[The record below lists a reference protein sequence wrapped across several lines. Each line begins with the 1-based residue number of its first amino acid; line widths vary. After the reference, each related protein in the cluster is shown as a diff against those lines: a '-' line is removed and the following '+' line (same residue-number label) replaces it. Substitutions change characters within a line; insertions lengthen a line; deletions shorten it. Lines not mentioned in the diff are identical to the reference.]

1 MAQKW
6 NLQDIR
12 PQGAP
17 KAQPPRSVGTP
28 QLRPKQDIAPRAPE
42 QSPAPEYDP
51 DLSTLEITDGNAA
64 KRKRVLISSIIALC
78 LIGAGYGVNLLLAGA
93 TVTVQPKVADIALG
107 SEISAKTTPQVGE
120 LGYELLTLEATG
132 ERQVKAT
139 GKENVHEQAQGK
151 IFVYNTSD
159 VSQRLIKNTRFEN
172 KDGLIF
178 RIQESIEVPPAK
190 GGTPGKVAADVFADG
205 PGEQY
210 NIPPQRFTV
219 PGLKGSDQ
227 FDKMYGESEAAFTG
241 GFDGEKY
248 MLDEAELATAT
259 QALQLELRNTLLGRL
274 KSERPAGFVVFDDA
288 VAISFESMPATDYG
302 DSLATIKER
311 ARLQVPLFKEDAF
324 AAYIATQGYK
334 DYKNDRVIVSNPEA
348 LTFTY
353 TSATTT
359 VSDLSGRTTL
369 DFMLKGTAHLIWQVD
384 EAKLTSELLGI
395 KKKDTNAIFLKYG
408 TIIQK
413 ASVEIRPF
421 WKTVMPKN
429 ADDIT
434 IETVSGTP

>member
-1 MAQKW
+1 
-6 NLQDIR
+6 
-12 PQGAP
+12 
-17 KAQPPRSVGTP
+17 
-28 QLRPKQDIAPRAPE
+28 
-42 QSPAPEYDP
+42 
-51 DLSTLEITDGNAA
+51 
-64 KRKRVLISSIIALC
+64 
-78 LIGAGYGVNLLLAGA
+78 
-93 TVTVQPKVADIALG
+93 
-107 SEISAKTTPQVGE
+107 
-120 LGYELLTLEATG
+120 
-132 ERQVKAT
+132 
-139 GKENVHEQAQGK
+139 
-151 IFVYNTSD
+151 
-159 VSQRLIKNTRFEN
+159 
-172 KDGLIF
+172 
-178 RIQESIEVPPAK
+178 
-190 GGTPGKVAADVFADG
+190 
-205 PGEQY
+205 
-210 NIPPQRFTV
+210 
-219 PGLKGSDQ
+219 
-227 FDKMYGESEAAFTG
+227 
-241 GFDGEKY
+241 
-248 MLDEAELATAT
+248 
-259 QALQLELRNTLLGRL
+259 
-274 KSERPAGFVVFDDA
+274 
-288 VAISFESMPATDYG
+288 MPATDYG